1 MIRSMTG
8 FGAATGR
15 VGTQRITVE
24 LRTVNHRF
32 FNPHVKLPSSLTR
45 WEADVREQLR
55 RSIARG
61 NVTISARIEREASAP
76 LSVDEERFAGYVAQ
90 LRDLQQRHGLSEEL
104 GVGTV
109 LRMPEVFSAS
119 NQQEEGPDSPS
130 ELLAVVTEALEALTL
145 MREAEGERLAA
156 VLEERIASA
165 ETTLDLIAARAPVR
179 LVEERDRLRES
190 VRELTEGVDVDPARL
205 AQEIAFLADRL
216 DVAEEIDRFRA
227 HIEAFRAALR
237 TPSAEP
243 VGKRLG
249 FLLQEMLREANT
261 TGSKAR
267 DAEMMHHVVAVKEE
281 LERIAEQVENV
292 E

>member
-15 VGTQRITVE
+15 VGTQRVTVE

-32 FNPHVKLPSSLTR
+32 FNPHVKLPPSLTR
-45 WEADVREQLR
+45 WEAEVRERLR

-61 NVTISARIEREASAP
+61 NVTLTARTEREAAAP
-76 LSVDEERFAGYVAQ
+76 LSIDEQRFAGYVSQ

-109 LRMPEVFSAS
+109 LRMPEVFSSATQDES
-119 NQQEEGPDSPS
+119 PDSPD
-130 ELLAVVTEALEALTL
+130 ELIAVVGSALEALTR
-145 MREAEGERLAA
+145 MREGEGERLGA
-156 VLEERIASA
+156 VLEERITAA
-165 ETTLDLIAARAPVR
+165 EETLALIAARAPAR

-190 VRELTEGVDVDPARL
+190 VRELANGVDVDPARL
-205 AQEIAFLADRL
+205 AQEVAMLADRL
-216 DVAEEIDRFRA
+216 DVSEEIDRFRA
-227 HIEAFRAALR
+227 HIEAFRAALHA
-237 TPSAEP
+237 PSSES

>member
-15 VGTQRITVE
+15 VGTQRVTVE

-32 FNPHVKLPSSLTR
+32 FNPHVKLPPSLAR
-45 WEADVREQLR
+45 WEAEVREQLR
-55 RSIARG
+55 RAIARG
-61 NVTISARIEREASAP
+61 NVTLTARTEREADAP
-76 LSVDEERFAGYVAQ
+76 LSIDEERFAGYVTQ
-90 LRDLQQRHGLSEEL
+90 LRDLQRRHGLSEEL

-109 LRMPEVFSAS
+109 LRMPEVFSNTS
-119 NQQEEGPDSPS
+119 QDESTDSPD
-130 ELLAVVTEALEALTL
+130 ELTAVVGSALEALTR

-156 VLEERIASA
+156 VLQERVAAA
-165 ETTLDLIAARAPVR
+165 EGRLELIAARAPAR
-179 LVEERDRLRES
+179 LVEERDRLSES
-190 VRELTEGVDVDPARL
+190 VRELSGGVDVDPARL
-205 AQEIAFLADRL
+205 AQEIALLADRL
-216 DVAEEIDRFRA
+216 DVSEEIDRFRS
-227 HIEAFRAALR
+227 HIAAFRAALAA
-237 TPSAEP
+237 PSREP

>member
-1 MIRSMTG
+1 MTG

-15 VGTQRITVE
+15 VGTQRVTVE

-32 FNPHVKLPSSLTR
+32 FNPHVKLPPSLTR
-45 WEADVREQLR
+45 WEPEVREQLR

-61 NVTISARIEREASAP
+61 NVTLTARAEREAASP
-76 LSVDEERFAGYVAQ
+76 LSVDEARFAGYVTQ
-90 LRDLQQRHGLSEEL
+90 LRDLQRRHGLSEEL

-109 LRMPEVFSAS
+109 LRMPEIFSNSAT
-119 NQQEEGPDSPS
+119 EEESVGSPE
-130 ELLAVVTEALEALTL
+130 ELTAVVGEALEALTR

-156 VLEERIASA
+156 VLEDRIAAA
-165 ETTLDLIAARAPVR
+165 EGTLEQIAARAPAR

-190 VRELTEGVDVDPARL
+190 VRDLSGGVDVDPARL
-205 AQEIAFLADRL
+205 AQEIAILADRL
-216 DVAEEIDRFRA
+216 DVSEEIDRFRA
-227 HIEAFRAALR
+227 HVAAFRAALR

-249 FLLQEMLREANT
+249 FLLQEMLRETNT
-261 TGSKAR
+261 TGSKSR
-267 DAEMMHHVVAVKEE
+267 DAEMLHHVVAVKEE

>member
-1 MIRSMTG
+1 MTG

-15 VGTQRITVE
+15 VGTQRVTVE

-32 FNPHVKLPSSLTR
+32 FNPHVKLPSSFSR
-45 WEADVREQLR
+45 WEADVRELLR

-61 NVTISARIEREASAP
+61 NATLTARAERDAAAP
-76 LSVDEERFAGYVAQ
+76 LAIDEDRFAGYVTQ
-90 LRDLQQRHGLSEEL
+90 LRDLQQRHGLATEI
-104 GVGTV
+104 GVDTV
-109 LRMPEVFSAS
+109 LRMPEVFSS
-119 NQQEEGPDSPS
+119 STQEEVPESPD
-130 ELLAVVTEALEALTL
+130 ELTSLVGEALDALTR

-156 VLEERIASA
+156 VLEGRVSLVAGTLDRIA
-165 ETTLDLIAARAPVR
+165 ERAPAR
-179 LVEERDRLRES
+179 LVEERERLSES
-190 VRELTEGVDVDPARL
+190 VREIAGGVDVEPARL

-227 HIEAFRAALR
+227 HIEAFRAALHA
-237 TPSAEP
+237 PSREP

-267 DAEMMHHVVAVKEE
+267 DAEMTHHVVAVKEE

>member
-15 VGTQRITVE
+15 VGTQRVTVE

-55 RSIARG
+55 RAIARG
-61 NVTISARIEREASAP
+61 NVTLTARAEREAAQP
-76 LSVDEERFAGYVAQ
+76 LSIDEERFAGYVTQ
-90 LRDLQQRHGLSEEL
+90 LRELQRRHGLSEEL

-109 LRMPEVFSAS
+109 LRMPEVFSS
-119 NQQEEGPDSPS
+119 SSQEATPESPE
-130 ELLAVVTEALEALTL
+130 ELTTVVGGAIEALTR

-156 VLEERIASA
+156 VLEERVDTVEGA
-165 ETTLDLIAARAPVR
+165 LDLIAARAPAR
-179 LVEERDRLRES
+179 LVEERDRLRGS
-190 VRELTEGVDVDPARL
+190 VRELADGMDVDPARL
-205 AQEIAFLADRL
+205 AQEVAFLADRL

-227 HIEAFRAALR
+227 HIAAFRAALR
-237 TPSAEP
+237 SPAEEP

-267 DAEMMHHVVAVKEE
+267 DAEMMHHVVGVKEE

>member
-1 MIRSMTG
+1 MTG

-15 VGTQRITVE
+15 VGTQRVTVE

-32 FNPHVKLPSSLTR
+32 FNPHVKLPPSLAR
-45 WEADVREQLR
+45 WEAEVREQLR

-61 NVTISARIEREASAP
+61 NVTLTARAEREADAP
-76 LSVDEERFAGYVAQ
+76 LSIDEERFAGYVTQ
-90 LRDLQQRHGLSEEL
+90 LRALQQRHGLSEEL

-109 LRMPEVFSAS
+109 LRMPEVFSNTS
-119 NQQEEGPDSPS
+119 QDESPDSPD
-130 ELLAVVTEALEALTL
+130 ELTAVVGSALEALTR

-156 VLEERIASA
+156 VLQERVAAA
-165 ETTLDLIAARAPVR
+165 EGRLELIAARAPAR

-190 VRELTEGVDVDPARL
+190 VRELSGGVDVDPARL
-205 AQEIAFLADRL
+205 AQEIALLADRL
-216 DVAEEIDRFRA
+216 DVSEEIDRFRS

-237 TPSAEP
+237 APLREP

-267 DAEMMHHVVAVKEE
+267 DAEMTHHVVAVKEE

>member
-15 VGTQRITVE
+15 VGAQRVTVE

-32 FNPHVKLPSSLTR
+32 FNPHVKLPSSFTR
-45 WEADVREQLR
+45 WEAEVREQLR

-61 NVTISARIEREASAP
+61 NVTLTARAERDATAP
-76 LSVDEERFAGYVAQ
+76 LAIDESRFAGYVTQ
-90 LRDLQQRHGLSEEL
+90 LRDLQQRHALAAEI
-104 GVGTV
+104 GVDTV
-109 LRMPEVFSAS
+109 LRMPEVFSSSA
-119 NQQEEGPDSPS
+119 QEEAPESPD
-130 ELLAVVTEALEALTL
+130 ELTALVGEALQALTR
-145 MREAEGERLAA
+145 MRDAEGERLSS
-156 VLEERIASA
+156 VLEERVDLVAA
-165 ETTLDLIAARAPVR
+165 TLDRIAERAPAR
-179 LVEERDRLRES
+179 LVAERERLGES
-190 VRELTEGVDVDPARL
+190 VREIAGGVDVDPTRL

-237 TPSAEP
+237 APSREP

>member
-1 MIRSMTG
+1 MTG
-8 FGAATGR
+8 FGAATGL
-15 VGTQRITVE
+15 VGTQRVTVE

-32 FNPHVKLPSSLTR
+32 FNPHVKLPPSLTR
-45 WEADVREQLR
+45 WEAEVREQLR

-61 NVTISARIEREASAP
+61 NVTVTARAEREAKAP
-76 LSVDEERFAGYVAQ
+76 LSIDEERFAGYVTQ

-109 LRMPEVFSAS
+109 LRMPEVFSSATQDES
-119 NQQEEGPDSPS
+119 LDSPE
-130 ELLAVVTEALEALTL
+130 ELTAVVADALEALTR
-145 MREAEGERLAA
+145 MREAEGARLAA
-156 VLEERIASA
+156 VLEERITAA
-165 ETTLDLIAARAPVR
+165 EGSLELIAARAPAR

-190 VRELTEGVDVDPARL
+190 VRELAGGVDVDPARL
-205 AQEIAFLADRL
+205 AQEIAMLADRL
-216 DVAEEIDRFRA
+216 DVSEEIDRFRA
-227 HIEAFRAALR
+227 HIAAFRAALR
-237 TPSAEP
+237 APSHEP

>member
-15 VGTQRITVE
+15 VGTQRVTVE

-32 FNPHVKLPSSLTR
+32 FNPHVKLPSSLAR
-45 WEADVREQLR
+45 WEVDLREQLR
-55 RSIARG
+55 RTIARG
-61 NVTISARIEREASAP
+61 NVTLSARAEREAAAP
-76 LSVDEERFAGYVAQ
+76 LAVDEERFAGYVTQ
-90 LRDLQQRHGLSEEL
+90 LRDLQKRHGLSEEL

-109 LRMPEVFSAS
+109 LRMPEVFSSATRDDAPES
-119 NQQEEGPDSPS
+119 VD
-130 ELLAVVTEALEALTL
+130 ELSAVVGAALEALTR
-145 MREAEGERLAA
+145 MREAEGERLAT
-156 VLEERIASA
+156 VLEERIAA
-165 ETTLDLIAARAPVR
+165 VERTLEAIAARAPAR

-190 VRELTEGVDVDPARL
+190 VRELADGVDVDPARL
-205 AQEIAFLADRL
+205 AQEVALLADRL
-216 DVAEEIDRFRA
+216 DVSEEIDRFRA
-227 HIEAFRAALR
+227 HIAAFRTALR
-237 TPSAEP
+237 APAREP

>member
-32 FNPHVKLPSSLTR
+32 LNPHVKLPSSLTR

-61 NVTISARIEREASAP
+61 NVTVTARAEREAAAP
-76 LSVDEERFAGYVAQ
+76 LSIDEERFAGYVMQ
-90 LRDLQQRHGLSEEL
+90 LRDLQQRYGLAEEL

-109 LRMPEVFSAS
+109 LRMPEVFSTSA
-119 NQQEEGPDSPS
+119 QQDDGPESPD
-130 ELLAVVTEALEALTL
+130 ELMAVVRDALEALTQ

-156 VLEERIASA
+156 VLDERI
-165 ETTLDLIAARAPVR
+165 TTTEGALDLIAARAPAR
-179 LVEERDRLRES
+179 LVEERDRLRDS
-190 VRELTEGVDVDPARL
+190 VRELSEGVDVDPARL
-205 AQEIAFLADRL
+205 AQEIALLADRL
-216 DVAEEIDRFRA
+216 DVSEEIDRFRA
-227 HIEAFRAALR
+227 HIAAFRAALR
-237 TPSAEP
+237 SPSQEP

>member
-15 VGTQRITVE
+15 VGTQRVTVE

-32 FNPHVKLPSSLTR
+32 FNPHVKLPPSLAR
-45 WEADVREQLR
+45 WEAEVREQLR

-61 NVTISARIEREASAP
+61 NVTLTARAEREADAP
-76 LSVDEERFAGYVAQ
+76 LSIDEERFAGYVTQ
-90 LRDLQQRHGLSEEL
+90 LRALQQRHGLSEEL

-109 LRMPEVFSAS
+109 LRMPEVFSNTS
-119 NQQEEGPDSPS
+119 QDESPDSPD
-130 ELLAVVTEALEALTL
+130 ELTAVVGSALEALTR

-156 VLEERIASA
+156 VLQERVAAA
-165 ETTLDLIAARAPVR
+165 EGRLELIAARAPAR

-190 VRELTEGVDVDPARL
+190 VRELSGGVDVDPARL
-205 AQEIAFLADRL
+205 AQEIALLADRL
-216 DVAEEIDRFRA
+216 DVSEEIDRFRS

-237 TPSAEP
+237 APLREP

-267 DAEMMHHVVAVKEE
+267 DAEMTHHVVAVKEE